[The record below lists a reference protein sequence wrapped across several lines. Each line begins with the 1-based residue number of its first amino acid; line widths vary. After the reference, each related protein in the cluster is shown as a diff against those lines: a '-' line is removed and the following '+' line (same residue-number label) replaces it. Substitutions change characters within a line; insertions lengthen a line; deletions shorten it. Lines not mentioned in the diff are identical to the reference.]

1 MEEYKKGDRVRV
13 VSEDG
18 DNAYVGKTGTVV
30 ETNVGARWPLR
41 VEFDSAGPCGDFR
54 RSYRAGELELL
65 KVPEG
70 VTPVTR
76 VASNADG
83 LSVFIWSDGTL
94 RFTFESHT
102 LSIGLESLERA
113 VEEIRTVKESTK
125 AVARREAIEFLGI
138 DGTYEEMTDY
148 QKNRVDSVVEIK
160 HGGFV

>member
-30 ETNVGARWPLR
+30 ETIVGARWPIR
-41 VEFDSAGPCGDFR
+41 VEFDSAGPCDDLR

-65 KVPEG
+65 KVPKG
-70 VTPVTR
+70 FKPVHR

-83 LSVFIWSDGTL
+83 LAVTVWSDGTL
-94 RFTFESHT
+94 RFTFESRT
-102 LSIGLESLERA
+102 LSIGLESLESA
-113 VEEIRTVKESTK
+113 VEEVRTVKEATK

-138 DGTYEEMTDY
+138 DGTYEEMEDY